1 MDSTVVWL
9 KVDAIVCNHLQSAIY
24 INALDLSVPFG
35 SFGCSLISLLPMWF
49 TLHHFD
55 MLCGLCVNYF
65 CMFWYILCLAM
76 SQVCSPERLSATVS
90 DRPTP
95 NRQVATPRTP
105 RRSQASQPVSP
116 VATEIDS
123 DGSPSPRSPRS
134 RSRRLSQRHSPST
147 KSQSRRHSPIPAA
160 KSGEDDLLLLL
171 EVGEILRNFKNVHK
185 KIKKDRDSV

>member
-1 MDSTVVWL
+1 
-9 KVDAIVCNHLQSAIY
+9 
-24 INALDLSVPFG
+24 
-35 SFGCSLISLLPMWF
+35 
-49 TLHHFD
+49 
-55 MLCGLCVNYF
+55 
-65 CMFWYILCLAM
+65 M

-105 RRSQASQPVSP
+105 RRSQPSSQQPVSP

-123 DGSPSPRSPRS
+123 DGSPSRSPRS

-147 KSQSRRHSPIPAA
+147 RPSQSRQHSPIPAS

-171 EVGEILRNFKNVHK
+171 EVGEILSTKQLFLIAFKLVTCSF
-185 KIKKDRDSV
+185 ILRAQCLSACY